1 MSQGVHAI
9 VFECGVP
16 TSAINRI
23 MLPTRKAASLDVIE
37 KLLSLPE
44 YFCRVTLASN
54 YADLLAEASKMGAMA
69 VEIPTEG
76 FHFGTEL
83 NNIVQSYPSQSVLY
97 LGGASS
103 PLMSS
108 SEFCAISKLLQES
121 SALVYANNAQSA
133 DIVGFTPASRLS
145 ELEHLPDN
153 EKALAYDLRVS
164 GMLPLQ
170 LMPDSV
176 GIHFT
181 IDTPSDMMVL
191 KLLGNCSPR
200 VQESLNHLP
209 WNISTLEQFW
219 ALLNTP
225 NLTPKVWISGRVGGP
240 AMIRLNSTTQMRL
253 RVVSEERGMSGSGR
267 QHLVHSFVGSFIEA
281 NGIDGFLRY
290 LEATSDVA
298 LIDTRPLFAHFKS
311 SPSDNDRFYSD
322 LLQWD
327 RISDPWVRDFT
338 QKASSAKIPIVL
350 GGHTLVLGG
359 IWAMTD
365 ALSQARRDR
374 LSQS

>member
-1 MSQGVHAI
+1 MSFGIHAI
-9 VFECGVP
+9 VFECGLP

-23 MLPTRKAASLDVIE
+23 MLPTRKAACLDVLE

-44 YFCRVTLASN
+44 YFDRVILASN
-54 YADLLAEASKMGAMA
+54 YHDLLEVASDMGVTTISM
-69 VEIPTEG
+69 PTED
-76 FHFGTEL
+76 FHFGAEL
-83 NNIVQSYPSQSVLY
+83 KAIIANYPSQSVLY

-103 PLMSS
+103 PLMTSQEIQNIATLLHSS
-108 SEFCAISKLLQES
+108 SE
-121 SALVYANNAQSA
+121 LVYANNYQSA
-133 DIVGFTPASRLS
+133 DIVGFTPASRLA
-145 ELEHLPDN
+145 ELSHLPEH
-153 EKALAYDLRVS
+153 EKTLAYDLRVS
-164 GMLPLQ
+164 GNLPFQ

-176 GIHFT
+176 GIHYT

-200 VQESLNHLP
+200 LQDSLNDLP

-219 ALLNTP
+219 SLLNTP
-225 NLTPKVWISGRVGGP
+225 NLTPRVWISGRIGGP

-267 QHLVHSFVGSFIEA
+267 QHMVHSFVGSFIEA
-281 NGIDGFLRY
+281 NGIGGFLRY
-290 LEATSDVA
+290 LEATSDAA

-311 SPSDNDRFYSD
+311 SPSDNDRYYSD

-338 QKASSAKIPIVL
+338 QQASSSKIPIVL

-365 ALSQARRDR
+365 ALSQARRER
-374 LSQS
+374 LGIV